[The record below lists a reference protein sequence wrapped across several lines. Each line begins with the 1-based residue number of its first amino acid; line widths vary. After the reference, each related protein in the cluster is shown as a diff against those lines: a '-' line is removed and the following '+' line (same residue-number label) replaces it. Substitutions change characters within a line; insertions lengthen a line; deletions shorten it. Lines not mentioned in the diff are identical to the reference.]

1 MGDDDGSA
9 GLTAA
14 AAYCPPC
21 SCSVR
26 RTSCML
32 ALIAEGRSN
41 AAIARRLRVS
51 EKAVVH
57 NASTIYDE
65 LGLQASQHD
74 LSPASGRIPA
84 LDGEHCAATVHT
96 GASLPEPKR
105 LWSAVIS
112 VNHRTTNTVPPGD
125 HRGALVDADP
135 VGGCGMAHVDR
146 PESRFGARLQVRV
159 LRASGRCGGGRG

>member
-84 LDGEHCAATVHT
+84 LDGETLRSN
-96 GASLPEPKR
+96 GAYWRIL
-105 LWSAVIS
+105 
-112 VNHRTTNTVPPGD
+112 
-125 HRGALVDADP
+125 
-135 VGGCGMAHVDR
+135 
-146 PESRFGARLQVRV
+146 F
-159 LRASGRCGGGRG
+159 